1 MKNRSDI
8 PEDLI
13 IRYMGGDLSKEER
26 ESLVLWV
33 SKSDDNR
40 KIFKEFRKVWILKC
54 LAGEDYDSESAWKSV
69 SKRVSG
75 KKSIDRRLFV
85 RLMSVAASV
94 IMIIALWFVVSD
106 SNVQTSYIIVK
117 VLAGEFP
124 KEVILPDS
132 TIVWVNSDSELK
144 YPVTF
149 AGNERAVT
157 FNGEGYFEVTK
168 NKKRPFVIYSDNT
181 ITRVLG
187 TSFNLNT
194 RVSEHKSELV
204 VITGKVKFENRIT
217 EASVELIADDKGIVD
232 IEENTEIVETAP
244 PAKTKIDNYNVIAW
258 KTKEFEFDETELDD
272 ILREIEKV
280 YHVEILVEEEKLLSV
295 RVTTSFSS
303 LTAEDIIEMLSDT
316 VGFDYIVDD
325 EGTYIIEGVVNE

>member
-1 MKNRSDI
+1 MKKRSDI

-13 IRYMGGDLSKEER
+13 VRYMGDDLSDEER

-33 SKSDDNR
+33 SESDDNR
-40 KIFKEFRKVWILKC
+40 RIFKEFRKVWILKC
-54 LAGEDYDSESAWKSV
+54 FADEDFDSEKAWENV
-69 SKRVSG
+69 SKRVG
-75 KKSIDRRLFV
+75 RRKVKDKKLFISW
-85 RLMSVAASV
+85 MSVAASV
-94 IMIIALWFVVSD
+94 IVLIALWFVMPD
-106 SNVQTSYIIVK
+106 SNVQSGDVRVK

-124 KEVILPDS
+124 EKVILPDS
-132 TIVWVNSDSELK
+132 TVVWVNSDSELI
-144 YPVTF
+144 YPVAF
-149 AGNERAVT
+149 AENERSVT

-168 NKKRPFVIYSDNT
+168 NKQKPFVIYSDNT
-181 ITRVLG
+181 ITKVLG

-217 EASVELIADDKGIVD
+217 EASVELEADDKGIVD
-232 IEENTEIVETAP
+232 VEENTEVVETTT

-258 KTKEFEFDETELDD
+258 KTKEFEFDETRLDD

-280 YHVEILVEEEKLLSV
+280 YHIEIEVEDEELLSV
-295 RVTTSFSS
+295 RVTTSFSA
-303 LTAEDIIEMLSDT
+303 LTAEDILEVLSDT
-316 VGFDYIVDD
+316 IGFDYILDD